1 MTGPGGGAL
10 VGKIISHYRVI
21 EKLGGGGMGVVY
33 KAEDLQLGR
42 FVVLKFLSEEVARQP
57 LAMERFRREARAASA
72 LNHPNICTIYEIGE
86 HEGQPFIAMEYL
98 EGVTLKYRIAGRPLD
113 LDSVIS
119 VGIEVADGLDA
130 AHAADIVH
138 RDIKPGNI
146 FVTKRGHA
154 KILDFGLAKSTAPA
168 SRDESVTGTT
178 VERHLTSPGTALG
191 TVAYMSPEQI
201 RVKTLDARTD
211 LFSFGA
217 TLYEMATGVLPFR
230 GESEGVIFNEILE
243 HDPMPPAQVHPDL
256 PGPLQGIILKA
267 LEKDRELRYQH
278 ASEMRADLQRL
289 KRDTNSE
296 KLKPAM
302 GSSGTHPAGDT
313 GRRRTGST
321 ASTAVTQLIS
331 GTVALDSRAGRRQAW
346 RTGIAVAILGAVA
359 AIGFYSRP
367 HHAAALTEKDT
378 VMLADFAN
386 RTGDPVFDE
395 SLKQALAVNLGQS
408 PFLNILPDQKV
419 NETLQLMGKPANQ
432 PVTSDLANEICVRTG
447 SKAVLKGS
455 IAALGH
461 EYLVGLE
468 ADDCTGGSPL
478 AKDQEPATS
487 KENVLKALDVVADNV
502 RQKLGESLASV
513 QKYAT
518 PIEASTPSLEA
529 LQAYSMAAK
538 TERAAGYAE
547 AIPFYKRAIQLD
559 PKFAMAYADLGLS
572 YADRGEADQAAESL
586 KKAYALREH
595 VSEKEKLRIEGFYYA
610 FVTGEIEKEVQVYE
624 LWIQNYPRDSNMRV
638 NLGADSIM
646 LGQYEQAVAQ
656 TEEALRI
663 DPNALTTYGN
673 LVQAYLA
680 LNRFDDAQK
689 LIDQALA
696 HKLDGGY
703 LRMCMYRLA
712 FLRGNA
718 AGMKHQLDWAT
729 GRSGD
734 EDALLSAESDSQ
746 AYRGELSNAR
756 EWSRRAADAAV
767 RADSPEA
774 AALWEVNEG
783 LREAEF
789 GDAVE
794 AKQHVRAALAR
805 APGRDVR
812 VLAALALARAG
823 DAERA
828 KEMADQLEKEFP
840 TNTILRRY
848 WVPTIRA
855 AVDLQRGNPE
865 QALVALEAA
874 SAMELAVV
882 DPLSDL
888 GTLYP
893 AYLRGI
899 AYLGTLKGDAAAGEF
914 QKFLNHRG
922 IVSQFPL
929 GALAHLQFARAK
941 AMSGDRSSAK
951 AEYEQFLS
959 IWKSADEGI
968 PILKQAKAEYA
979 KLERGRG

>member
-1 MTGPGGGAL
+1 
-10 VGKIISHYRVI
+10 
-21 EKLGGGGMGVVY
+21 
-33 KAEDLQLGR
+33 
-42 FVVLKFLSEEVARQP
+42 
-57 LAMERFRREARAASA
+57 
-72 LNHPNICTIYEIGE
+72 
-86 HEGQPFIAMEYL
+86 
-98 EGVTLKYRIAGRPLD
+98 
-113 LDSVIS
+113 
-119 VGIEVADGLDA
+119 
-130 AHAADIVH
+130 
-138 RDIKPGNI
+138 
-146 FVTKRGHA
+146 
-154 KILDFGLAKSTAPA
+154 
-168 SRDESVTGTT
+168 
-178 VERHLTSPGTALG
+178 
-191 TVAYMSPEQI
+191 
-201 RVKTLDARTD
+201 
-211 LFSFGA
+211 
-217 TLYEMATGVLPFR
+217 
-230 GESEGVIFNEILE
+230 
-243 HDPMPPAQVHPDL
+243 
-256 PGPLQGIILKA
+256 
-267 LEKDRELRYQH
+267 
-278 ASEMRADLQRL
+278 
-289 KRDTNSE
+289 
-296 KLKPAM
+296 
-302 GSSGTHPAGDT
+302 
-313 GRRRTGST
+313 
-321 ASTAVTQLIS
+321 
-331 GTVALDSRAGRRQAW
+331 
-346 RTGIAVAILGAVA
+346 VAILGAVA

-432 PVTSDLANEICVRTG
+432 PVRSDLANEICVRTG

-586 KKAYALREH
+586 NKAYALREH

-610 FVTGEIEKEVQVYE
+610 FLTGEIEKEVQVYE

-680 LNRFDDAQK
+680 LNRFEDAQK

-712 FLRGNA
+712 FLRGDA
-718 AGMKHQLDWAT
+718 AGMKHQLDWAA

-746 AYRGELSNAR
+746 AYRGKLSNAR
-756 EWSRRAADAAV
+756 EWSRRAVDAAV

-774 AALWEVNEG
+774 AALWEVNEA

-789 GDAVE
+789 GDAAE
-794 AKQHVRAALAR
+794 AKQRVRVALTR

-828 KEMADQLEKEFP
+828 KTMADQLEKEYP

-848 WVPTIRA
+848 WLPTIRA
-855 AVDLQRGNPE
+855 AVDLQRGNPA

-893 AYLRGI
+893 AYLRGL
-899 AYLGTLKGDAAAGEF
+899 AYLGTHNGDAAVAEF
-914 QKFLNHRG
+914 HKYLGYRG

-929 GALAHLQFARAK
+929 GAVAHLQLARAK
-941 AMSGDRSSAK
+941 AMSGDRNGAK

-959 IWKSADEGI
+959 IWKDADGGI
-968 PILKQAKAEYA
+968 PILKHAKAENT
-979 KLERGRG
+979 KLHLQHS

>member
-1 MTGPGGGAL
+1 MIGQT
-10 VGKIISHYRVI
+10 ISHYRIVD
-21 EKLGGGGMGVVY
+21 KLGGGGMGVVY
-33 KAEDLQLGR
+33 KAEDIKLGR
-42 FVVLKFLSEEVARQP
+42 FVALKFLPPEVAADPQS
-57 LAMERFRREARAASA
+57 LERFQREARAASA

-86 HEGQPFIAMEYL
+86 HECQPFIAMEYL

-119 VGIEVADGLDA
+119 LGIEVADGLDA

-154 KILDFGLAKSTAPA
+154 KILDFGLAKSTA
-168 SRDESVTGTT
+168 SRDDEESVSGTT

-201 RVKTLDARTD
+201 RVKALDARTD

-217 TLYEMATGVLPFR
+217 TLYEMATGLLPFR

-243 HDPMPPAQVHPDL
+243 HDPVPPAQVHPDL
-256 PGPLQGIILKA
+256 PGPLQDIILKA

-289 KRDTNSE
+289 KRDTDSR
-296 KLKPAM
+296 KLKPGV
-302 GSSGTHPAGDT
+302 GSGASRPASDSA
-313 GRRRTGST
+313 RMRAGST
-321 ASTAVTQLIS
+321 ASTAVTRPIS
-331 GTVALDSRAGRRQAW
+331 GTVVLDSGGARKRAW
-346 RTGIAVAILGAVA
+346 RMGIAVAILGAVA

-367 HHAAALTEKDT
+367 RHASALTERDT
-378 VMLADFAN
+378 VMLADFTN

-419 NETLQLMGKPANQ
+419 NETLQLMDKPANQ
-432 PVTSDLANEICVRTG
+432 PITSDLANEICVRTG

-455 IAALGH
+455 IAALGQQ
-461 EYLVGLE
+461 YLVGLE
-468 ADDCTGGSPL
+468 ADECVGGSTL

-487 KENVLKALDVVADNV
+487 KENVLKALDVVADDV
-502 RQKLGESLASV
+502 RQKLGESLVSV

-518 PIEASTPSLEA
+518 PIEATTPSLEA

-547 AIPFYKRAIQLD
+547 AIPFYKRAIELD

-586 KKAYALREH
+586 KEAYALRGH

-624 LWIQNYPRDSNMRV
+624 LWVQNYPRDSNMRV

-646 LGQYEQAVAQ
+646 VGQYEQAVAQ

-712 FLRGNA
+712 FLRGDA
-718 AGMKHQLDWAT
+718 AGMKQQLDWAT

-746 AYRGELSNAR
+746 AYRGQLSNAR
-756 EWSRRAADAAV
+756 EWSRRAVDAAV

-828 KEMADQLEKEFP
+828 KGMADQLEKEFP

-865 QALVALEAA
+865 QALVTLEAA

-893 AYLRGI
+893 AYLRGM
-899 AYLGTLKGDAAAGEF
+899 AYLGTQKGDAAAGEF
-914 QKFLNHRG
+914 EKFLSHRG

-929 GALAHLQFARAK
+929 GALAHLQVARAK

-968 PILKQAKAEYA
+968 PILKQAKAENA
-979 KLERGRG
+979 KLQSQHS

>member
-1 MTGPGGGAL
+1 L
-10 VGKIISHYRVI
+10 VGRVISHYRVI

-42 FVVLKFLSEEVARQP
+42 FVVLKIVSEEVARQP

-86 HEGQPFIAMEYL
+86 HAGQPFIAMEYL

-119 VGIEVADGLDA
+119 LGIEVADGLDA

-168 SRDESVTGTT
+168 SPDESASGTT

-201 RVKTLDARTD
+201 RVKALDARTD

-217 TLYEMATGVLPFR
+217 TLYEMATGMLPFR
-230 GESEGVIFNEILE
+230 GESEGVIFNQILE
-243 HDPMPPAQVHPDL
+243 HDPVRPAQVRPDL
-256 PGPLQGIILKA
+256 PGPLQDIILKA

-289 KRDTNSE
+289 KRDTDSG
-296 KLKPAM
+296 KLKPGM
-302 GSSGTHPAGDT
+302 GSSGTHPADDS
-313 GRRRTGST
+313 GRMCTGST
-321 ASTAVTQLIS
+321 ASTAVTRPIS
-331 GTVALDSRAGRRQAW
+331 GTVVFDSASARKRAW
-346 RTGIAVAILGAVA
+346 RTGIVVTILGAVA

-367 HHAAALTEKDT
+367 RHASALTEKDT
-378 VMLADFAN
+378 VMLADFTN

-419 NETLQLMGKPANQ
+419 NETLQLMGKLANQ
-432 PVTSDLANEICVRTG
+432 SITSDLANEICVRTG

-455 IAALGH
+455 IAALGQQ
-461 EYLVGLE
+461 YLIGLE
-468 ADDCTGGSPL
+468 ADDCSGGATL
-478 AKDQEPATS
+478 AKDQESAAS

-518 PIEASTPSLEA
+518 PIEATTPSLEA

-586 KKAYALREH
+586 KKAYALRQH

-673 LVQAYLA
+673 LAQAYLA

-712 FLRGNA
+712 FLRGDA
-718 AGMKHQLDWAT
+718 AGMKQQLDWAG

-746 AYRGELSNAR
+746 AYRGSLSNAR
-756 EWSRRAADAAV
+756 EWSRRAVDAAV

-794 AKQHVRAALAR
+794 AKQHVRGALLR

-828 KEMADQLEKEFP
+828 QGIADQLEKEFP

-855 AVDLQRGNPE
+855 AIDLQRGNPA
-865 QALVALEAA
+865 QALVTLEAA

-899 AYLGTLKGDAAAGEF
+899 AYLGTQKGDAAAGEF
-914 QKFLNHRG
+914 EKLLSHRG

-929 GALAHLQFARAK
+929 GALAHLEVARAK
-941 AMSGDRSSAK
+941 AMSGDRSGAK

-959 IWKSADEGI
+959 IWNSADESI
-968 PILKQAKAEYA
+968 PILKQAKAENA
-979 KLERGRG
+979 KLQSQHS

>member
-1 MTGPGGGAL
+1 L
-10 VGKIISHYRVI
+10 VGKVISHYRVI

-119 VGIEVADGLDA
+119 LGIEVADGLDA

-168 SRDESVTGTT
+168 SADESVTGTT

-201 RVKTLDARTD
+201 RVKPLDARTD

-243 HDPMPPAQVHPDL
+243 HDPVPPAQVHPDL
-256 PGPLQGIILKA
+256 PGPLQNIILKA
-267 LEKDRELRYQH
+267 LEKDRDLRYQH

-289 KRDTNSE
+289 KRDTDSG
-296 KLKPAM
+296 KLKPGI
-302 GSSGTHPAGDT
+302 GSSGTHPGGDS
-313 GRRRTGST
+313 GRMRTGST
-321 ASTAVTQLIS
+321 ASTAVTRPIS
-331 GTVALDSRAGRRQAW
+331 GTVVLDSGGGRKRAW

-367 HHAAALTEKDT
+367 RHAAALTEKDT
-378 VMLADFAN
+378 VMLADFTN
-386 RTGDPVFDE
+386 RTGDTVFDE

-419 NETLQLMGKPANQ
+419 NETLQLMGKPVNQ
-432 PVTSDLANEICVRTG
+432 PITSDLANEICVRTG

-455 IAALGH
+455 IAALGQQ
-461 EYLVGLE
+461 YLVGLE
-468 ADDCTGGSPL
+468 ADDCAGGSTL

-487 KENVLKALDVVADNV
+487 KENVLKALDVVADDV

-518 PIEASTPSLEA
+518 PIEATTPSLEA

-572 YADRGEADQAAESL
+572 YADRGEADQAAQSL

-610 FVTGEIEKEVQVYE
+610 FATGEIEKEVQVYE